1 MMFCQWRRSFALLQ
15 REAFLGTHRPR
26 VSFSG
31 SWQIVCLAT
40 SWLFWKKIY
49 SLILFF
55 NQNMTFTHNSNKFN
69 PFNQKCLIRL
79 LISPLSRIFD
89 FYLDILLI
97 HELTYKVSHHQHKQ
111 YVSYL
116 VIGFGK
122 GRQRKVIKI
131 YRQMCE
137 THVGGCTQ
145 DACLSTVLITGCQVS
160 DNLLSLLWM
169 LAAVYSLPA
178 FKLLIK
184 LSSSLKQK
192 PEQHSPPSVSPV
204 LVLGLWFWSQHIWN
218 MLCIPELSPLNV
230 NWSS

>member
-1 MMFCQWRRSFALLQ
+1 MVELIRSPSEGSISRHSQ
-15 REAFLGTHRPR
+15 TQSHC
-26 VSFSG
+26 FSA

-49 SLILFF
+49 SIILGFF
-55 NQNMTFTHNSNKFN
+55 CF
-69 PFNQKCLIRL
+69 LIRTWHL
-79 LISPLSRIFD
+79 HIIQINLIPSTKNAWLDSWSSPLSRIFD

-131 YRQMCE
+131 YRQMWE

-145 DACLSTVLITGCQVS
+145 DACLSTVLITGCQIS

-169 LAAVYSLPA
+169 LAAVYSLPDLQ
-178 FKLLIK
+178 F
-184 LSSSLKQK
+184 
-192 PEQHSPPSVSPV
+192 
-204 LVLGLWFWSQHIWN
+204 FF
-218 MLCIPELSPLNV
+218 
-230 NWSS
+230 

>member
-1 MMFCQWRRSFALLQ
+1 MLSFRGKHFSVLTDPESVFLALGKLYVLQ
-15 REAFLGTHRPR
+15 LLDCFGKRYILLSCF
-26 VSFSG
+26 
-31 SWQIVCLAT
+31 
-40 SWLFWKKIY
+40 
-49 SLILFF
+49 LFF
-55 NQNMTFTHNSNKFN
+55 NQNMTFTYNSNKFN

-204 LVLGLWFWSQHIWN
+204 LVLGLWFWSQHI
-218 MLCIPELSPLNV
+218 
-230 NWSS
+230 

>member
-1 MMFCQWRRSFALLQ
+1 MLSFRGKHFSALTDPESLFFWLLADCMSCNFLTVLEKDIFCYLG
-15 REAFLGTHRPR
+15 FL
-26 VSFSG
+26 F
-31 SWQIVCLAT
+31 
-40 SWLFWKKIY
+40 LF
-49 SLILFF
+49 LFF

-79 LISPLSRIFD
+79 LIQPPVQNL

-169 LAAVYSLPA
+169 LAAVYSLP
-178 FKLLIK
+178 
-184 LSSSLKQK
+184 
-192 PEQHSPPSVSPV
+192 V
-204 LVLGLWFWSQHIWN
+204 LQFFF
-218 MLCIPELSPLNV
+218 
-230 NWSS
+230 